1 MQIWARLGDD
11 CLIGRF
17 KTNELAVLRSHI
29 EELLG
34 LIDTRL
40 ASDVPASVPDQARTD
55 ARLQEIL
62 RFRTSQTT
70 QGPSQWK
77 EMELLQT
84 SQTMLESMLV
94 RIPQKGDVVRLVTF
108 DYVFAWMW
116 ALTDLKV
123 ALTSRT
129 TSLPKID
136 RTECDLEYVEWIQSV
151 GDSLYSAITTSS
163 RAHLAG
169 VDIT

>member
-1 MQIWARLGDD
+1 MQIWARLGDN

-17 KTNELAVLRSHI
+17 KTNELAILRSHI

-34 LIDTRL
+34 LIDARL
-40 ASDVPASVPDQARTD
+40 VSDVPASPPDQARTD
-55 ARLQEIL
+55 VRLQEIL

-70 QGPSQWK
+70 QEALRWK
-77 EMELLQT
+77 EMDLLKT
-84 SQTMLESMLV
+84 SQTMLESMLI

-108 DYVFAWMW
+108 DYAFAWMW

-129 TSLPKID
+129 KSPPKID
-136 RTECDLEYVEWIQSV
+136 RTECDLAYVEWIQSV
-151 GDSLYSAITTSS
+151 GDSLYSAITTPS
-163 RAHLAG
+163 RAQTT
-169 VDIT
+169 D